1 MKQYLFIFLMTC
13 ATQLLSFTSV
23 DPYKNIEYEELS
35 NGLKVYILADK
46 QAVNTQIDL
55 RVQVGWSVETE
66 DNAGISHLLEHL
78 VFRDQRVPHKD
89 YLDYLKD
96 EGATYVNGYTGS
108 HATNYVATIDANK
121 SYFLVKTFAEMLFDK
136 DVTVEDLE
144 IEKRALQTEIG
155 EVKWYHPLVYRI
167 SSFFKPFKD
176 IYPDELEVFR
186 DHFKLQKDKESENP
200 YLYKLNNS
208 QFSLAEVLQHYDD
221 YYYPSNMTLKV
232 VGNFDAKKM
241 KTLIN
246 KLYANV
252 NKVGKK
258 KAEELPY
265 DAKLLETPFKKYMSG
280 QTDSNTAY
288 IGARYILDDYKEY
301 LILTSYTRYLAS
313 KMQKLLRNKLGQT
326 YSVNYYESNLR
337 NAALIGI
344 KFDSLH
350 DDFDANVALV
360 QDEILKDTV
369 SMDRA
374 QIQEALHQSE
384 LYYASREHDAKTLL
398 SLVDVQEYL
407 HKYQNI
413 YDKTPYEIFR
423 EIDEQGFQKTVSEVF
438 SKKYSFTYLYRDYYV
453 FPFDLLVLYFLFL
466 GVVIYYASKS
476 GRIRS
481 INRNLNYT
489 HRDVILTR
497 RVSSIFVVIVLN
509 VVLIYLTALIDSWIW
524 YILSWLFLGD
534 PYALES
540 LPQLYTYVLV
550 IADWIV
556 FIGIY
561 ILLSLTLLKKF
572 YSKLELTEE
581 HLNMVGPLVKA
592 INKESIVEIK
602 KVSWSF
608 ERFCRTCGV
617 SLLFFK
623 PLVKVECEN
632 EICYLRAKNAD
643 ELVEDLNK
651 WLHN

>member
-1 MKQYLFIFLMTC
+1 M
-13 ATQLLSFTSV
+13 
-23 DPYKNIEYEELS
+23 
-35 NGLKVYILADK
+35 
-46 QAVNTQIDL
+46 
-55 RVQVGWSVETE
+55 
-66 DNAGISHLLEHL
+66 
-78 VFRDQRVPHKD
+78 
-89 YLDYLKD
+89 
-96 EGATYVNGYTGS
+96 
-108 HATNYVATIDANK
+108 
-121 SYFLVKTFAEMLFDK
+121 
-136 DVTVEDLE
+136 
-144 IEKRALQTEIG
+144 
-155 EVKWYHPLVYRI
+155 
-167 SSFFKPFKD
+167 
-176 IYPDELEVFR
+176 
-186 DHFKLQKDKESENP
+186 
-200 YLYKLNNS
+200 
-208 QFSLAEVLQHYDD
+208 
-221 YYYPSNMTLKV
+221 
-232 VGNFDAKKM
+232 
-241 KTLIN
+241 
-246 KLYANV
+246 
-252 NKVGKK
+252 
-258 KAEELPY
+258 
-265 DAKLLETPFKKYMSG
+265 
-280 QTDSNTAY
+280 
-288 IGARYILDDYKEY
+288 
-301 LILTSYTRYLAS
+301 
-313 KMQKLLRNKLGQT
+313 
-326 YSVNYYESNLR
+326 
-337 NAALIGI
+337 
-344 KFDSLH
+344 
-350 DDFDANVALV
+350 
-360 QDEILKDTV
+360 
-369 SMDRA
+369 
-374 QIQEALHQSE
+374 
-384 LYYASREHDAKTLL
+384 
-398 SLVDVQEYL
+398 
-407 HKYQNI
+407 
-413 YDKTPYEIFR
+413 
-423 EIDEQGFQKTVSEVF
+423 SEVF